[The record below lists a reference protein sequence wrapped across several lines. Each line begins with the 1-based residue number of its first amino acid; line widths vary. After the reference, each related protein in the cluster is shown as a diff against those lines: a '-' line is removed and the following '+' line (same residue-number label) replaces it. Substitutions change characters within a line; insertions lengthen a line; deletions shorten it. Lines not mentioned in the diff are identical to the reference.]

1 MLMGL
6 KVFCGLYASLLIM
19 LGARWWF
26 TFDAIV
32 VEWAVQAES
41 PLGINNLMA
50 DMGALFFGGAIMI
63 GLGLWKNQS
72 TWLLATAL
80 LMAIAACGRLLGY
93 ATIGYVPET
102 LVAVLFE
109 IVSAVV
115 LYVTHLQ
122 MQKVSSSAAE

>member
-1 MLMGL
+1 MLTGL
-6 KVFCGLYASLLIM
+6 KVFCGLYAALLLM

-32 VEWAVQAES
+32 VEWALEAES

-50 DMGALFFGGAIMI
+50 DMGALFFGGAVMI

-72 TWLLATAL
+72 IWLLATAL
-80 LMAIAACGRLLGY
+80 LMAIAASGRLLGY

-109 IVSAVV
+109 IVSALV